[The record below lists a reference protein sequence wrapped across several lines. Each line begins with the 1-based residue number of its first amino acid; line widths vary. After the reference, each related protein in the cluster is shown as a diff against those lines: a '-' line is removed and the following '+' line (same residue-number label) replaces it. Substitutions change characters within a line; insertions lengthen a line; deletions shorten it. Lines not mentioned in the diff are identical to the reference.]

1 MLNRLRLS
9 VLKAVLVM
17 LDKVFI
23 LTRKKVVPLYPYDKR
38 TQTINLPQQ
47 VEKQLRHLIADDNKV
62 EAIRQ
67 VAQLT
72 GANLRLSKNYVDRM
86 EWEIR
91 GEKIGRRKVK

>member
-9 VLKAVLVM
+9 VLKAVLVI

-38 TQTINLPQQ
+38 TQTIHLPQQ
-47 VEKQLRHLIADDNKV
+47 VEQQLRCLIADDNKV

-91 GEKIGRRKVK
+91 GEKTGRRKAK